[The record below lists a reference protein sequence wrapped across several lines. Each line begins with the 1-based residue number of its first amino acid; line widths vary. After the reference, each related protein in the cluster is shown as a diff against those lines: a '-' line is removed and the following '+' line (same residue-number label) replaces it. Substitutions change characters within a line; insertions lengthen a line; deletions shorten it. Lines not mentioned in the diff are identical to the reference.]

1 MSNSSSRSGIEP
13 DDDNSTTGQ
22 SVANYET
29 NWNDKDLNNWQL
41 PDIQKDKRITDYK
54 ESILGMAETTLTY
67 GPIYFQC
74 YPNFTIALNTDEHKE
89 KCLVIDIQTHNYKFI
104 ERSSPYKLVYRVH
117 YRVLTSGLIPSFI
130 PLTIPAGQTICFSA
144 SPSVNVMVPAP
155 VKWENIAFPD
165 EWIKEKIDQP
175 SYQPPSRNL
184 HDCITDHDG
193 TLKISFRRDHSLR
206 LPSISNPPSENSF
219 QTARHSLSSLSR
231 EHIANQIPSLILKGK
246 GKTPYVLIPHDQYHY
261 KPESSDTED
270 QGNLIHRRRR
280 KPSINID
287 VPTHVTNILK
297 TPNQTAH
304 PIHKYDEPT
313 SPTPSQALTDSVPSG
328 PTIRTIDVIDSEI
341 NSHLL
346 AEYHAP
352 NNKNLR
358 QKYETNYSPKKR
370 QQFHERWLS
379 TITKLN
385 QDIPFFKW
393 YSNRKS
399 LEEQC
404 LVLNQNRNRTYKT
417 KHGDLIQLHPP
428 PRNFDIDIFNE
439 DTDPVA
445 FTTTSC
451 SPFVIMDTDLSN
463 NIASSSAQVGAVIKQ
478 NNYTNIFLNTLGEQ
492 LDEIELNMT
501 TSSSIHKS
509 SKSDNPQELLKSLE
523 ERLKNQPKP
532 EIHTIDDMVYLSETE
547 IDNIEQMI
555 NKITTTDKVD
565 SYNHD
570 RYYHN
575 TKPYY
580 PRPTPPDLQYEE
592 TVPYRAYTAK
602 ETIIHHTKEI
612 ITTIP
617 SSSIT
622 TSATTTTSQPDGIDV
637 LCYTILMHFVGNPN
651 RFQGKEFSKLQNL
664 KCKRLSDFKWYKDIF
679 LTSVLQRSD
688 NANSYWKEK
697 FISGLPTLFS
707 TKVRDKMI
715 EQNASSDW
723 SQIDL
728 NTWTYGEI
736 INTINIVATKR
747 ELGSWCEQFGF
758 DKLPISKR
766 KHSKNKSKR
775 TFHNKPP
782 NSTNPRFRRWYK
794 NKKPLPKSKPSPST
808 KPKTKQSRKQNTK
821 KSKTVKC
828 FNCGQEMLIVVP
840 K

>member
-1 MSNSSSRSGIEP
+1 
-13 DDDNSTTGQ
+13 
-22 SVANYET
+22 
-29 NWNDKDLNNWQL
+29 
-41 PDIQKDKRITDYK
+41 
-54 ESILGMAETTLTY
+54 MAETTLTY

-130 PLTIPAGQTICFSA
+130 PPTIPAGQTICFSA
-144 SPSVNVMVPAP
+144 SPSVNGMVPAL

-165 EWIKEKIDQP
+165 EWIKEKVDQP
-175 SYQPPSRNL
+175 SYQPLSRNL

-193 TLKISFRRDHSLR
+193 TLKISCRRDHSLR

-231 EHIANQIPSLILKGK
+231 EHIANQISSLILKDK
-246 GKTPYVLIPHDQYHY
+246 GKTPYVPIPHDQYHY

-328 PTIRTIDVIDSEI
+328 PTIRTIDIIDYEI

-352 NNKNLR
+352 NNKDLR

-370 QQFHERWLS
+370 HQFHEIWLS

-385 QDIPFFKW
+385 QDIPFFEW
-393 YSNRKS
+393 YSNQKS

-445 FTTTSC
+445 STTTSC
-451 SPFVIMDTDLSN
+451 SLFVIMDTDLSS

-478 NNYTNIFLNTLGEQ
+478 NNYTNIFLNTRGEQ
-492 LDEIELNMT
+492 LDKIELNMT

-509 SKSDNPQELLKSLE
+509 SKSDNPQVFIPDSPTHIPITPSQKIDPSSSNILLFPDPTGIEKCFDHFLNEEELLKSLE
-523 ERLKNQPKP
+523 ERLKNLPKP

-555 NKITTTDKVD
+555 NKISTTDKVD
-565 SYNHD
+565 SYNHN

-592 TVPYRAYTAK
+592 TVPYRAYTGNACYQFNIDGLSEYQTMTVLRQMHTIGYIYIK
-602 ETIIHHTKEI
+602 KQNMTHADAVTSLATGFEGQLFGWWTHTMNPAARETIIHHTKEI

-622 TSATTTTSQPDGIDV
+622 TSATTTTSQPDGVDV
-637 LCYTILMHFVGNPN
+637 LCYT
-651 RFQGKEFSKLQNL
+651 
-664 KCKRLSDFKWYKDIF
+664 
-679 LTSVLQRSD
+679 
-688 NANSYWKEK
+688 
-697 FISGLPTLFS
+697 
-707 TKVRDKMI
+707 
-715 EQNASSDW
+715 
-723 SQIDL
+723 
-728 NTWTYGEI
+728 
-736 INTINIVATKR
+736 
-747 ELGSWCEQFGF
+747 
-758 DKLPISKR
+758 
-766 KHSKNKSKR
+766 
-775 TFHNKPP
+775 
-782 NSTNPRFRRWYK
+782 
-794 NKKPLPKSKPSPST
+794 
-808 KPKTKQSRKQNTK
+808 
-821 KSKTVKC
+821 
-828 FNCGQEMLIVVP
+828 
-840 K
+840 